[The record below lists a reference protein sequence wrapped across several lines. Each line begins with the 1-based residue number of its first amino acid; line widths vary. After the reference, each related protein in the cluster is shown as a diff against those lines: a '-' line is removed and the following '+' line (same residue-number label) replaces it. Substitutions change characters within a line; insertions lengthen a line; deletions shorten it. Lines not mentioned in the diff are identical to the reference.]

1 MRKHFLLLF
10 LLTLLPFT
18 GFAANLS
25 EGTLLVPNLPYG
37 TNAATHFAMDGFK
50 LTVGGVVIEK
60 SGYEIEGYYKTNGGA
75 RFTDVNTFEVRTDV
89 YYVKVKAKGDN
100 TGELQGTFQVVKRPL
115 TISFSTTEGK
125 NTKVFDNNATP
136 EVYTYTLKDGATDV
150 TADAADYGLQVGRAN
165 PTNYNVGSYAFT
177 YSVSATNY
185 TLTREEGNT
194 NKYEITKKDLA
205 ELTVDFDFNAEEGG
219 YTYSGVEQAP
229 TITAAQFQNADVT
242 FDTYWYTTEITNVN
256 LATLNTD
263 DAVKTIEARV
273 GDNKYYA
280 MIVGKGNYTGR
291 KFVDTWKFNIAKK
304 AANVKLTKKTKVYD
318 GVEGDPTIVKINY
331 TGLVP
336 ADAQAGLGNFDNN
349 IRVKF
354 SAEGDH
360 IKKGEYSVEAYVVNA
375 DNKFTRNYTYELNTT
390 NNKGNF
396 YEITARPITITA
408 RNLTLNFGDIAA
420 DHIAAA
426 VVIADETPANINAD
440 LTVGTIVEGQADQIL
455 GDLEFAL
462 SDDYDADDA
471 ATWVGAYI
479 LKKKAAI
486 DAAHYINNYDVTL
499 TPANV
504 VFNKT
509 PQTVFVNTIEK
520 VYGSTIAQTDFS
532 YDADE
537 DLKEGTVEYQ
547 IWNAEGTLKI
557 TDWTNLTPNVYQI
570 KMDADK
576 AEADPNGQRT
586 IGDIQPGYLI
596 ITQKTLNIVL
606 NDVTVN
612 VGATKANLQQFTSQA
627 DYANQLEGQL
637 VGNDAVNF
645 EIRFADA
652 DAEGTSL
659 ASVGSHPNGITGH
672 AFTAADNEPLAPADQ
687 YDLKQNAYYIFNFT
701 GGNLTVLAAKT
712 LQLNENDADLA
723 TRIADAAAAC
733 TEDPATLYNV
743 SWTSTRTLKR
753 EVWTAMVLPFA
764 TTVKEISDKLDYAVV
779 DILDEDNTTNDMH
792 LKLHMG
798 AIAANQPFIVKYY
811 KEDVEE
817 ELYTEAEANEYN
829 ATLTGA
835 KHAGDLKNAEVP
847 AVLYAT
853 KDEYNAA
860 HPDAEVTDEQW
871 EGLTDDQKIKTPG
884 TPAEYYTQDEADAHN
899 AGLGGAKHVGDVKVA
914 AINYATFDL
923 KDHFAFAN
931 KTIEYAAASKN
942 EDGNVF
948 VENENNGHQFIGVYS
963 PVEVTGGEYKWI
975 NQNGVL
981 KDGATYKEQG
991 KTVPMRRLISYFK
1004 LNTNTT
1010 TPARILID
1018 EPDGTTTVI
1027 NAVTAE
1033 SMNVQ
1038 AEGWYTLN
1046 GVKLQGVPTQKGI
1059 YINNGKK
1066 VVIK

>member
-1 MRKHFLLLF
+1 MRKHFLILMLMA
-10 LLTLLPFT
+10 LLPLA
-18 GFAANLS
+18 GWSANIS
-25 EGTLLVPNLPYG
+25 EGTLLVPNIPYG
-37 TNAATHFAMDGFK
+37 TTAATHFDMEGFK
-50 LTVGGVVIEK
+50 LTVGGQVIAK
-60 SGYEIEGYYKTNGGA
+60 AGYEIEGYYATQGGEKIA
-75 RFTDVNTFEVRTDV
+75 DPSTLAVRDAV
-89 YYVKVKAKGDN
+89 YYVKVKAKEGSDN

-125 NTKVFDNNATP
+125 NTKVFDNNATA

-150 TADAADYGLQVGRAN
+150 TADAEDYGLEVRRET

-177 YSVSATNY
+177 YSVSAENY

-194 NKYEITKKDLA
+194 NKYEITAKNLA
-205 ELTVDFDFNAEEGG
+205 DLTVDFDFNAEEGG

-229 TITAAQFQNADVT
+229 TITAAKFQNADVT

-273 GDNKYYA
+273 GGDKYYA
-280 MIVGKGNYTGR
+280 MIVGNGNYTGR

-318 GVEGDPTIVKINY
+318 GLEGDPTIVKINY

-349 IRVKF
+349 IAVKF
-354 SAEGDH
+354 STDGAH
-360 IKKGEYSVEAYVVNA
+360 IKKGEYSVEAYEVDVN
-375 DNKFTRNYTYELNTT
+375 NKFTRNYTYELNTT

-396 YEITARPITITA
+396 YEITARPIKIKA
-408 RNLTLNFGDIAA
+408 RDLTLNFGDNAA
-420 DHIAAA
+420 EHIATA
-426 VVIADETPANINAD
+426 VKIADETPANINAD
-440 LTVGTIVEGQADQIL
+440 LTEGTIIEAEAAQIL
-455 GDLEFAL
+455 GDLQFAL

-471 ATWVGAYI
+471 ATWEGAYI

-486 DAAHYINNYDVTL
+486 DAAHYINNYNVTL
-499 TPANV
+499 TPGNV

-520 VYGSTIAQTDFS
+520 VYGSAIAQTDFS

-547 IWNAEGTLKI
+547 IWDAEGTVRI

-576 AEADPNGQRT
+576 AKADPNGQRT
-586 IGDIQPGYLI
+586 IGGIEPGYLI

-612 VGATKANLQQFTSQA
+612 LGATKANLQQFTSQA
-627 DYANQLEGQL
+627 DYAKQLEGQL
-637 VGNDAVNF
+637 VDNDEVNF
-645 EIRFADA
+645 EIRFVEADA
-652 DAEGTSL
+652 DGTSL
-659 ASVGSHPNGITGH
+659 ATVGSHPNGITGH
-672 AFTAADNEPLAPADQ
+672 AFTAADNELLAPADQ

-733 TEDPATLYNV
+733 TDDPATLYNV
-743 SWTSTRTLKR
+743 SWTSERKLTR

-764 TTVKEISDKLDYAVV
+764 TTVTEISNKLGYAVV

-811 KEDVEE
+811 RENEPATTYTAEE
-817 ELYTEAEANEYN
+817 AAE
-829 ATLTGA
+829 
-835 KHAGDLKNAEVP
+835 
-847 AVLYAT
+847 
-853 KDEYNAA
+853 
-860 HPDAEVTDEQW
+860 
-871 EGLTDDQKIKTPG
+871 
-884 TPAEYYTQDEADAHN
+884 HN
-899 AGLGGAKHVGDVKVA
+899 AGLEGAVDENDIKEYVATQDNVVEADKTYYILNGTVYEPAEGLNEGDELAGDYFEAVKYTAEEAAAYNAQLDDAVDEGDEKDP
-914 AINYATFDL
+914 AINYEKYDL
-923 KDHFAFAN
+923 KDQFAFAN
-931 KTIEYAAASKN
+931 KTIVYASKN

-948 VENENNGHQFIGVYS
+948 VENENNGHQFIGVYN
-963 PVEVTGGEYKWI
+963 PVKVAGAEYKWI
-975 NQNGVL
+975 RS
-981 KDGATYKEQG
+981 KDGALVDGADYKEQG
-991 KTVPMRRLISYFK
+991 TTARMRRLIAYFK
-1004 LNTNTT
+1004 LNTANGN
-1010 TPARILID
+1010 ARILID

-1033 SMNVQ
+1033 TMNVQ
-1038 AEGWYTLN
+1038 ADGWYTLN
-1046 GVKLQGVPTQKGI
+1046 GVKLQSIPTQKGI